1 MLTTVTS
8 NLSAIVFRQAL
19 GGKAMLSFDPVD
31 ERDFWRD
38 LRLQYVVNDEPRVL
52 EKEQELPGLTHIY
65 HRSYAGGLLT
75 DLVSGY
81 LVGLWNELRPTT
93 DKFLAWMESTAEP
106 DRAVYLQRGLT
117 SEGWL
122 EALYDW
128 RKALGVCQWLGR
140 GDRAFASLTAAAS
153 ADWQLL
159 ELARP
164 ALAPQARAT
173 RRNYMSI
180 HLATALA
187 ADAPLIGLKIYEAA
201 GAKAS
206 MGAPTSPVSF
216 GLWACRHLVEGGSRD
231 SAFVARGKAMLTAN
245 LLPAF
250 YQGGRMIE
258 SALWLKAIY
267 FDSGVAQTPEQT
279 FARAYDCMP
288 GISRPDFIPA

>member
-1 MLTTVTS
+1 MLP
-8 NLSAIVFRQAL
+8 
-19 GGKAMLSFDPVD
+19 FDPAG
-31 ERDFWRD
+31 ERDFWREV
-38 LRLQYVVNDEPRVL
+38 RLQYVINDQPRVL
-52 EKEQELPGLTHIY
+52 EKEQELPGLTHISY
-65 HRSYAGGLLT
+65 RSHAGGLLT

-93 DKFLAWMESTAEP
+93 DKFLAWMESTPEP
-106 DRAVYLQRGLT
+106 DRAVYVQRGFT

-128 RKALGVCQWLGR
+128 RTELGVCQWLGR
-140 GDRAFASLTAAAS
+140 GDRAFATLTAAAA

-173 RRNYMSI
+173 RRNYMSS
-180 HLATALA
+180 HLATALT

-201 GAKAS
+201 GAKAP
-206 MGAPTSPVSF
+206 MGPATSPERF
-216 GLWACRHLVEGGSRD
+216 GYWACRHLVDGRSRD
-231 SAFVARGKAMLTAN
+231 AEFVARGKAMLIAN
-245 LLPAF
+245 LLPTF

-258 SALWLKAIY
+258 TALWLKAIY